1 MYHHF
6 TRDRRVALAAL
17 LRAGYSQNKAA
28 EEIGMDQ
35 SAVSRELRRNPLPD
49 GSYHAT
55 HADVVAR
62 ARRKHAKQ
70 HYRKIECDAALAERI
85 ERKLHPLISPEVVAH
100 DESVSH
106 TTIYAWIERSRH
118 DLRSRLPQR
127 GRKRRRYGSKRAVK
141 QGWTREVHSIDERP
155 VSAESR
161 SRLGHFEGDT
171 MRGKHG
177 AILPHVERK
186 SRFTIAAL
194 VPNEEA
200 DTAYQHTK
208 HLKPYAPRSITYDRG
223 SSFALW
229 RMVEQ
234 ALHTRVFF
242 AHARHPWERGTC
254 ENTIGRLRRMYP
266 KRFDFSTITQ
276 REVNA
281 TVRLMN
287 HTKRKCLGWRTPCAV
302 FGKCCTS
309 G

>member
-1 MYHHF
+1 MYHQF

-17 LRAGYSQNKAA
+17 LRAGYSQNRAA
-28 EEIGMDQ
+28 NEIGMSQ
-35 SAVSRELRRNPLPD
+35 SAVSRELQRNPLPD
-49 GSYHAT
+49 GSYHAP
-55 HADVVAR
+55 HADCLAR
-62 ARRKHAKQ
+62 ARRKSSKQ
-70 HYRKIECDAALAERI
+70 RYRKIENDAELAERI
-85 ERKLHPLISPEVVAH
+85 AGRLHPLVSPEAVAH

-106 TTIYAWIERSRH
+106 TTIYAWIERSRPE
-118 DLRSRLPQR
+118 LYILLPQR

-141 QGWTREVHSIDERP
+141 QGWTREVRPIDERP
-155 VSAESR
+155 VSVEHR
-161 SRLGHFEGDT
+161 SRIGHFEGDT

-186 SRFTIAAL
+186 SRFTVARL

-200 DTAYQHTK
+200 DTAYEHTK
-208 HLKPYAPRSITYDRG
+208 GLKEYAPRSITYDRG

-229 RMVEQ
+229 RMIER
-234 ALHTRVFF
+234 ALRTRVFF

-254 ENTIGRLRRMYP
+254 ENTIGRLRRVYP

-276 REVNA
+276 REVDA

-287 HTKRKCLGWRTPCAV
+287 HTKRKCLGWRTPCEV